1 VSGKPFFRIQSPPAW
16 TTLALTIRADG
27 SSYHEL
33 KGASSFPRHWV
44 YDRNGELVEKAGT
57 IDFKAWYREADAG
70 RTPLG
75 SREPGRVRD
84 PGRHRPRAPALPGAH
99 GSRSRFRATTARADE
114 TLVHQGDAAG
124 DELFLLLDGVLVAEI
139 DGDEVAEIGP
149 GAILGELAL
158 LDGGR
163 RTATL
168 TARTPCRVVVLP
180 AELIDRQELEDL
192 AAERRW

>member
-70 RTPLG
+70 RTPWGHANQDAFVTRADTALERQLSLELMDLG
-75 SREPGRVRD
+75 ADFERRRLEP
-84 PGRHRPRAPALPGAH
+84 
-99 GSRSRFRATTARADE
+99 DE

-124 DELFLLLDGVLVAEI
+124 DELLLLLDGVLVAEI

>member
-1 VSGKPFFRIQSPPAW
+1 
-16 TTLALTIRADG
+16 
-27 SSYHEL
+27 
-33 KGASSFPRHWV
+33 
-44 YDRNGELVEKAGT
+44 
-57 IDFKAWYREADAG
+57 
-70 RTPLG
+70 
-75 SREPGRVRD
+75 
-84 PGRHRPRAPALPGAH
+84 
-99 GSRSRFRATTARADE
+99 
-114 TLVHQGDAAG
+114 
-124 DELFLLLDGVLVAEI
+124 VLVAEI